1 MFFHAYRM
9 RRAIHFHTTETRC
22 VNLLLL
28 WFSKCV
34 PFDQHSFADQMQVE
48 LGFFVTLPQW
58 FLVKSTCSVPKDL
71 IAKKRNKRNIR
82 DQMLINSINKSFQGF
97 P

>member
-9 RRAIHFHTTETRC
+9 KRAIHFHTTEKRC

-34 PFDQHSFADQMQVE
+34 PFDQDAFAGQMQVE
-48 LGFFVTLPQW
+48 LIVGFFLPTSIVSGEKYL
-58 FLVKSTCSVPKDL
+58 FCSQ
-71 IAKKRNKRNIR
+71 RF
-82 DQMLINSINKSFQGF
+82 NS
-97 P
+97 